1 MKMIVKKKQNLT
13 VLRDCLVC
21 KIEQKREKKRS
32 LLGSSAG
39 ARSLAYRYQ
48 KTLRITHYALRFYAF
63 SLRLASPKPDTLRFR
78 A

>member
-1 MKMIVKKKQNLT
+1 MKMIVKKKQSLT

-48 KTLRITHYALRFYAF
+48 KTLRITHYALRITL
-63 SLRLASPKPDTLRFR
+63 LRIFFAPCIAEARHSKV
-78 A
+78 